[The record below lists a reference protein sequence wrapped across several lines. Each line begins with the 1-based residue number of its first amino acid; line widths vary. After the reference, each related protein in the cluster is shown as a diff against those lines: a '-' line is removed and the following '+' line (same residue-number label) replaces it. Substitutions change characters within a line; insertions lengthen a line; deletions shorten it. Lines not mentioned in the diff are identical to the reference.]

1 VTENTREILL
11 INMHEKWKFDKW
23 YLYFKKLHDM
33 QVREK
38 YKVTISNG
46 FAALENLD
54 ESEDIS
60 RPWNN
65 TRHSTQSHLKR
76 V

>member
-1 VTENTREILL
+1 
-11 INMHEKWKFDKW
+11 
-23 YLYFKKLHDM
+23 M

-38 YKVTISNG
+38 YIVTVSKG

-60 RPWNN
+60 R
-65 TRHSTQSHLKR
+65 L
-76 V
+76 